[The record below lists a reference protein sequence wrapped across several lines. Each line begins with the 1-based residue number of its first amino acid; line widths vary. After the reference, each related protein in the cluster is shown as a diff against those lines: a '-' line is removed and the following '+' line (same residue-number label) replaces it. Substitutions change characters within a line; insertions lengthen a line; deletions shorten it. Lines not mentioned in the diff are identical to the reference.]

1 MTTPTTERP
10 PASAG
15 RSLPR
20 LQQRYRNEIVPALRD
35 EFKIA
40 NVMQTPN
47 LVKIVVNMGVG
58 EAARDSK
65 LIWRRSPARS
75 RSSPGRANPSRSSS
89 CGKA

>member
-58 EAARDSK
+58 EAARDS
-65 LIWRRSPARS
+65 
-75 RSSPGRANPSRSSS
+75 SPGRANPSRSSS

>member
-10 PASAG
+10 ATG
-15 RSLPR
+15 TERSLPR
-20 LQQRYRNEIVPALRD
+20 LQQRYRDEIVPALRD

-40 NVMQTPN
+40 NVMQIPN

-65 LIWRRSPARS
+65 LIEGAVLDLATIYR
-75 RSSPGRANPSRSSS
+75 PGGR
-89 CGKA
+89 

>member
-10 PASAG
+10 ATSPE

-20 LQQRYRNEIVPALRD
+20 LQQRYREEIVPALRD

-40 NVMQTPN
+40 NVMQIPK

-58 EAARDSK
+58 EAAGCGN
-65 LIWRRSPARS
+65 SPTA
-75 RSSPGRANPSRSSS
+75 
-89 CGKA
+89 C